1 MLKLDFTIP
10 TSTERTAY
18 VSQFT
23 QSNPDYKFTP
33 REAETIAN
41 YILYGKDSDG
51 TSAVDR
57 HDIEIETKYSSW
69 AKRKM
74 ESLEGLMEAGGQSDG
89 QYSFEPAGLYKLG
102 EGPRTKRA
110 KPTITEKDE
119 EIPGMAALAQAAG
132 RLAEQ
137 LNEPACEPACGLSHG
152 LTQSETTSSY
162 TAPEQQAALPQDGD
176 EVTLK
181 YKRRHLLIALR
192 RERYYLKESHNP
204 PICGLGGTATRPFQL
219 PTEAINWDQWWIG
232 PMGLYIGDTSRFRG
246 IGPHEATKWDWAQS
260 SEWVEQ
266 NYGPNAIN
274 FADRHHIYKLAER
287 YTDLAIM
294 AENDPGSM
302 AAALVDTLDWYV
314 DLAQLS
320 EERRIIWDMKI
331 AGANNEAIRHAIAQ
345 VGKGY
350 SENYIST
357 IFKQGICGDIAAA
370 AQLNYDE
377 YVNRDNGEMWKICSG
392 CGRRL
397 LKDTRRFMRKSTSSD
412 GFSGQCKDCERIRRE
427 KRKAAQRSTQK
438 SAQQLTQKLTH
449 LD

>member
-10 TSTERTAY
+10 TSTERNAY

-69 AKRKM
+69 SKRKV
-74 ESLEGLMEAGGQSDG
+74 ESLEGLMETGSQSDG
-89 QYSFEPAGLYKLG
+89 QYNFEPAGLYKLG
-102 EGPRTKRA
+102 EGPRAKRA
-110 KPTITEKDE
+110 KPQITEKDE
-119 EIPGMAALAQAAG
+119 AIPGMAALAQAAE

-137 LNEPACEPACGLSHG
+137 LNEPACELAYKSTPELSHG
-152 LTQSETTSSY
+152 LTQSKTASNY
-162 TAPEQQAALPQDGD
+162 TATGQQAAPSQGQAD
-176 EVTLK
+176 EATLR
-181 YKRRHLLIALR
+181 YQRRHLLIALR

-204 PICGLGGTATRPFQL
+204 PICGLSGTAQRPFQL
-219 PTEAINWDQWWIG
+219 PAEAINWDQWWIG

-246 IGPHEATKWDWAQS
+246 LGPHEATKWDWAQTP
-260 SEWVEQ
+260 EWIEQ
-266 NYGPNAIN
+266 NYGANIIN
-274 FADRHHIYKLAER
+274 FADRRHIYKLAER

-294 AENDPGSM
+294 AENDPSSM

-314 DLAQLS
+314 NLAQLS

-331 AGANNEAIRHAIAQ
+331 AGANNEAIRRAVEQ

-357 IFKQGICGDIAAA
+357 IFKQGICGDIAAV

-427 KRKAAQRSTQK
+427 KRKANAK
-438 SAQQLTQKLTH
+438 SMQKLTH